1 LRRRKKPQANPV
13 AVPSAEN
20 PQPGTVALEHD
31 PQAFQQG
38 YDAAYNEG
46 FNSGFAKGYE
56 DGHQVAYKAQ

>member
-1 LRRRKKPQANPV
+1 MA
-13 AVPSAEN
+13 APSAEN

-56 DGHQVAYKAQ
+56 DGHQLAYKAQ

>member
-1 LRRRKKPQANPV
+1 MQRKNKTQNLAAAPV
-13 AVPSAEN
+13 VESPPSE
-20 PQPGTVALEHD
+20 PVTLEHD

-56 DGHQVAYKAQ
+56 DGHQIAYKAQ